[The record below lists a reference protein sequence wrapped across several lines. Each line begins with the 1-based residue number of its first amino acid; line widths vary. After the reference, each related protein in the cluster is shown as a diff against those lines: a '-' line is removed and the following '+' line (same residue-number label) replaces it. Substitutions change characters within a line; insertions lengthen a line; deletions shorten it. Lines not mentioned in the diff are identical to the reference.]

1 LVRRTDGREVIVARI
16 RCPKGHVLI
25 AGGKANSNAGQR
37 QRFSCPYCKGSYAR
51 KEWTLLELKHSKRSV
66 GFKNDTEKI

>member
-1 LVRRTDGREVIVARI
+1 MMARI

-51 KEWTLLELKHSKRSV
+51 KEWTLVAGSIKRAV
-66 GFKNDTEKI
+66 GFKNEKL